1 MPNTPSQRSIL
12 FAACAAAVALSAC
25 VLVPPGTLTGDLA
38 AVSNDPPLVLSPAG
52 GTGGDGE
59 WLGASRDADLTHVAL
74 DLTLDL
80 ETQRIFGEVK
90 LVFTALRA
98 ETRAIGLH
106 AVDIDIREI
115 LDADGRALAFRRRG
129 GVLRVALE
137 SPVARG
143 DQTTVTVRFAASPT
157 AGYASS
163 LMVGDTF
170 APQAFGAG
178 EPGGLRHWLPMWDGL
193 GDLTTVD
200 TNIHV
205 RDDLSALGNGIL
217 VSVDPAP
224 GAARGESTYR
234 WRQQVEIPVRS
245 IAIAAA
251 RFETFSSETDTA
263 NLFFHVPAGLDEVST
278 QRTFGETAALLGFI
292 ERRLDMPFPFP
303 RYDQAALRG
312 LPERALDG
320 ASLTL
325 LEENELLSEAEELD
339 DLRERPRRIIAR
351 SLARKW
357 FGVWLSPL
365 QERHRWILD
374 GIAMQLDLD
383 YEARVRGEPEVV
395 IEWED
400 LRLKI
405 ARRASESVKEV
416 DVLSREERA
425 ERAGW
430 AIRVLRTR
438 LGEES
443 FWTLV
448 RTFVQA
454 DGGRVI
460 TTEDFRRVALETLGI
475 DIGPELAQ
483 WAGRRTIPQL
493 EVRFQ
498 RRSVEGVGESMGV
511 VVRQTQPGPAFRFEL
526 PIEVH
531 FADGS
536 THVET
541 LSVTDRSALLIVPIT
556 ERVVDVAIDPDG
568 LMLAEFDIEK
578 DDSSWLA
585 QGTLGRSSLDRLRA
599 LPELERI
606 AETDERGRAA
616 LIQILLQSP
625 EPSVRERCTQSMR
638 FEGPASP
645 LALQRA
651 AAEDASP
658 LVRRAAL
665 HSLLQLYAQGR
676 WEPTGEELERFLNF
690 RQNEI
695 SPGVLEKLD
704 DILETIPALE

>member
-1 MPNTPSQRSIL
+1 MPNTPSQRSIVS
-12 FAACAAAVALSAC
+12 AACAAAVALSAC
-25 VLVPPGTLTGDLA
+25 VLVPPGTSTGDLA
-38 AVSNDPPLVLSPAG
+38 AVSNDQPLVLSPAG
-52 GTGGDGE
+52 GAGGDAE

-98 ETRAIGLH
+98 DTRVIDLH

-115 LDADGRALAFRRRG
+115 SDADGRTLAFRRRG
-129 GVLRVALE
+129 DVLQVALE

-143 DQTTVTVRFAASPT
+143 DQATVTVRFAASPT
-157 AGYASS
+157 VGYASS
-163 LMVGDTF
+163 LMEGDTF

-200 TNIHV
+200 TDIHV

-217 VSVDPAP
+217 VGVDPAP

-245 IAIAAA
+245 IAMAAA
-251 RFETFSSETDTA
+251 RFETFSSETETA
-263 NLFFHVPAGLDEVST
+263 KLFFHVPAGNDEVST
-278 QRTFGETAALLGFI
+278 QRTFGETAAVLGFI

-325 LEENELLSEAEELD
+325 LEEDELLSEAEELD

-395 IEWED
+395 LEWED
-400 LRLKI
+400 LRRKI
-405 ARRASESVKEV
+405 ARRARESVKDV
-416 DVLSREERA
+416 DVLSREEHA

-443 FWTLV
+443 FWSLV
-448 RTFVQA
+448 RTFVHA
-454 DGGRVI
+454 EGGRVI
-460 TTEDFRRVALETLGI
+460 TTEDFRRVALETLGV

-511 VVRQTQPGPAFRFEL
+511 VVRQTQPGPAFRFDL
-526 PIEVH
+526 PVVVH

-536 THVET
+536 THDEV

-568 LMLAEFDIEK
+568 LLLAEFDIEK

-585 QGTLGRSSLDRLRA
+585 QATLGRSSLDRFRA

-606 AETDERGRAA
+606 AQTDERGRQA

-638 FEGPASP
+638 FEGPACP

-676 WEPTGEELERFLNF
+676 WEPTGDELERFLNL

-704 DILETIPALE
+704 AILETIPAIE